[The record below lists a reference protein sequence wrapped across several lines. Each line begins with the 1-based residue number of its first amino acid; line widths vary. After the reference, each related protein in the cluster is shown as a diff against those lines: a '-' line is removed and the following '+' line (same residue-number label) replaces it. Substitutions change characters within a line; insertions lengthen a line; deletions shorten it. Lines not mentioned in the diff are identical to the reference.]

1 MHKTLFSKEKEKQMS
16 STLKAA
22 KNELSK
28 MQTISTNVFKSSF
41 GVQNQMFKKTQK
53 MSPLDTKELKTI
65 QETTNLESC
74 SPEQM
79 ASRDLAKRR
88 INDVVVQLWQNVQ
101 D

>member
-1 MHKTLFSKEKEKQMS
+1 MS